1 MLVDFKVYNYRSFKE
16 ITEFS
21 MIADGKEKHPAVFE
35 EGKFNLLK
43 SAAIYGPNA
52 GGKSNFIRAWGIYR
66 FFILSSNLFSEDLFP
81 VVEKFKLNHKSLEES
96 TIFESRFI
104 NGNFIYRYGFE
115 VDGKKIKSEW
125 LFRANLENKR
135 LKEAKIFERIDQ
147 KIERGNFS
155 EAKGVEEKTSENTL
169 FLSSLAQWNSKLARQ
184 IVSFFK
190 KINVI
195 MWEFPYFSSPAQTL
209 NLFEKGKITK
219 EEILSFLKKADFDIV
234 DFEYTKNEID
244 ISKLPDLVKNA
255 MVDANIRE
263 PDKLF
268 NVKLYTYHNVYD
280 KNGNVIDVEKFNF
293 EEEESAGTKKL
304 FNIIG
309 EIIYALKEGK
319 ILFIDELDTQLHPT
333 LLKAVVEFFNSEK
346 NKNNAQLVFT
356 THNTSILTP
365 KIFRKDQIWF
375 VDKNKNGSSELYSL
389 LEIKS
394 VRKEANFEKEYL
406 KGRYGAV
413 PFVKY
418 FLEGFDRYGKEK

>member
-1 MLVDFKVYNYRSFKE
+1 M
-16 ITEFS
+16 
-21 MIADGKEKHPAVFE
+21 
-35 EGKFNLLK
+35 
-43 SAAIYGPNA
+43 
-52 GGKSNFIRAWGIYR
+52 
-66 FFILSSNLFSEDLFP
+66 
-81 VVEKFKLNHKSLEES
+81 
-96 TIFESRFI
+96 
-104 NGNFIYRYGFE
+104 
-115 VDGKKIKSEW
+115 
-125 LFRANLENKR
+125 
-135 LKEAKIFERIDQ
+135 
-147 KIERGNFS
+147 
-155 EAKGVEEKTSENTL
+155 EEKTSENTL

-219 EEILSFLKKADFDIV
+219 EEILSFLKKADLDIV

-255 MVDANIRE
+255 IVDANIRE

-268 NVKLYTYHNVYD
+268 NVKLYTYHNIYD
-280 KNGNVIDVEKFNF
+280 ENGNVIDVEKFNF